1 MTLPLKN
8 NMTKNS
14 FFAENLITLVDFE
27 SELNENVAALVRFV
41 NQKVYGT
48 SNSGLV
54 SDKKFLTLYKGNA
67 EFRESDLFKECS
79 ILTQLVLSLSD
90 VDISTEKKRG
100 IMGIVSILKKYG
112 LKSPNDRDLEVAENY
127 LSDHQL
133 TS

>member
-1 MTLPLKN
+1 
-8 NMTKNS
+8 MTKNS